1 MHGVFECR
9 ARSLAELVKLQF
21 TYVHVFEHSLA
32 RWRGFQNDHVHGF
45 RSIDELGEIAS
56 PSTVAAT
63 WNLHKLP
70 FAQFGD
76 ESSLIDRFRMYS
88 GPTRLSNLNGWFRER
103 RPLCSESS
111 RSAASLERSLTVA
124 APLSAQGH
132 LLPLTEDTFCGRS
145 WCRTD
150 W

>member
-21 TYVHVFEHSLA
+21 TYAHVFEHALA
-32 RWRGFQNDHVHGF
+32 RWRGCRNDRVHGC
-45 RSIDELGEIAS
+45 SSVDELGEIAS

-63 WNLHKLP
+63 WNLHKQP

-76 ESSLIDRFRMYS
+76 ELTLIDRFRMYS
-88 GPTRLSNLNGWFRER
+88 GPTRLSNVNGWFRER

-111 RSAASLERSLTVA
+111 RSAVSLKLTT
-124 APLSAQGH
+124 LYKSK
-132 LLPLTEDTFCGRS
+132 C
-145 WCRTD
+145 
-150 W
+150 